1 MASSYFHNPT
11 VRYFSNNTLNKAINT
26 YLDDLL
32 EKGYEI
38 MINAARRMEVM
49 SDSNNMADAW
59 AVAVYFK
66 GKRGQRTRY
75 LNPTPDSTSVHK
87 GWKKHNIQAG
97 TGRGYLRT
105 FFNNFKPSTD
115 KISLIIVNV
124 IYYTSILEQG
134 KHTDNGRKYKIISQI
149 DVGMNTLA
157 KELGAT
163 IVGIGIDR
171 GRVTK

>member
-1 MASSYFHNPT
+1 MASSYFHNPA
-11 VRYFSNNTLNKAINT
+11 VRYFGNNMLNKAINE
-26 YLDDLL
+26 YLDNLL
-32 EKGYEI
+32 EKGYKI
-38 MINAARRMEVM
+38 MVDAARRVEVN
-49 SDSNNMADAW
+49 SDTNNMADAW

-75 LNPTPDSTSVHK
+75 LDPTPDSTAIHK

-105 FFNNFKPSTD
+105 FFNNFRPSTD

-149 DVGMNTLA
+149 DVGMNALA
-157 KELGAT
+157 KELGASL
-163 IVGIGIDR
+163 VGIGINR
-171 GRVTK
+171 GRIS